1 MNSLKAYKLKKEEAE
16 QKASFKK
23 VCDSCVPDEY
33 IELDNFILAVLEKLT
48 DHCIESLEDLD
59 QALEELENYQS
70 AIPLMN
76 EASIRVVEET
86 TNKIDLFSMEAKTTY
101 CLGNISDCYIT
112 KEQAELL
119 EKVGINKI
127 EVVNRE
133 E

>member
-1 MNSLKAYKLKKEEAE
+1 MTTLEAYKLKKEEAE
-16 QKASFKK
+16 QRKEFKK
-23 VCDSCVPDEY
+23 VCNACVPDEY

-48 DHCIESLEDLD
+48 DHCIETIDDLDKALKELED
-59 QALEELENYQS
+59 YQS

-86 TNKIDLFSMEAKTTY
+86 TNKIDFFSMEDKTTY

-119 EKVGINKI
+119 EKIGIDKV

-133 E
+133 